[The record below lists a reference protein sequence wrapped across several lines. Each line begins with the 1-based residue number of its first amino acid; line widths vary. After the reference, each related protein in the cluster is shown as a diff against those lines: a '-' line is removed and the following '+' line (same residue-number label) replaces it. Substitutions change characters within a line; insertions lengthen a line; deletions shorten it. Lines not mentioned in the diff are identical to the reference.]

1 MRRPLIPIV
10 AAYAAGIVLR
20 YWINNLYILGGVLFL
35 VVLSTGIVLKKSRHT
50 TVLLCIFLLAGVGN
64 LTVKFSYV
72 SQLAPYWNQEAYIIG
87 DVINV
92 AYRDTGQLKLQLKE
106 INLYNQSIRLSET
119 TLVMLT
125 GEVENDENIV
135 GKRVAIHGMIREP
148 QGPRNFKT
156 FDYRMYL
163 KTKNIHS
170 LVYGTFDGLDV
181 IGQGE
186 INPIIKAASQ
196 IKYKITQVIFSTLDK
211 REAGLLLGILL
222 GDKDQL
228 ENEIY
233 EDFQLLGTA
242 HVLAVS
248 GLHVGILY
256 MVLNYLLKRTNIKVK
271 TVVILIFLWSY
282 TAITGFSPSVLRA
295 VTMATFLV
303 GAPLINRRYDAIS
316 SLLAAAF
323 LFLIINP
330 LLIIDI
336 GFQLSFAAVISII
349 ILYHPILK
357 KIHFIPK
364 YCAELLAVSAAAQL
378 GTWPIVAYHFN
389 VLSLVSVLV
398 NIPIVIIVGYL
409 VPVGI
414 VLIILGILEL
424 SFSILMASIVTMI
437 IQLMISIVD
446 ISISIPFAFLWI
458 PSPHLWFIAS
468 YVVFI
473 GLLNMGEGMEKK
485 YQIHRKKCLYGLLAL
500 HMILVGIGTLLPSPM
515 EVIFVDV
522 GQGDSTLI
530 RTPKGKNVLIDG
542 GGNFHQGVVQ
552 KEKDIIVPY
561 LLKNGIHKI
570 DIVFVSHGHNDH
582 IGGLVQVLDK
592 IKVGYVIV
600 GTDAFKTADW
610 VAFEKKCK
618 EKNVKIYPV
627 KRGDEIVL
635 DKDVMMKVLH
645 PDKTLI
651 QSSRD
656 DVNNNS
662 LVLLMD
668 YKDKRLLW
676 TGDIEAEA
684 ENMIMDQ
691 YARLDVDVVKVPHHG
706 SVYSSTERWIEGI
719 TPEISVFQVGR
730 NSFGHPHPKVIDRYE
745 KHNSLIFRNDE
756 NGGIRLRLDREK
768 IEVYTSLSQEIE

>member
-20 YWINNLYILGGVLFL
+20 YWINNLYILGSVVFL
-35 VVLSTGIVLKKSRHT
+35 VVFSMGIVLKKSRHT

-92 AYRDTGQLKLQLKE
+92 AYGDTAQLKLQLKE
-106 INLYNQSIRLSET
+106 INLHNQSIRLSET

-163 KTKNIHS
+163 KIKNIHS
-170 LVYGTFDGLDV
+170 LVYGTFDGIDV
-181 IGQGE
+181 IGKGE
-186 INPIIKAASQ
+186 INPIIKASSQ
-196 IKYKITQVIFSTLDK
+196 IKYKIAQVIFRTLEK

-222 GDKDQL
+222 GDRDQL
-228 ENEIY
+228 DDAIY
-233 EDFQLLGTA
+233 ESFQLLGTA

-256 MVLNYLLKRTNIKVK
+256 MALNYLLKKMNIKIK
-271 TVVILIFLWSY
+271 TAVILMILWSY
-282 TAITGFSPSVLRA
+282 ASVTGFSSSVLRA
-295 VTMATFLV
+295 VTMAMFLLM
-303 GAPLINRRYDAIS
+303 GPSINRKYDALS

-349 ILYHPILK
+349 LLYPPILR
-357 KIHFIPK
+357 KINFVPK
-364 YCAELLAVSAAAQL
+364 YWAELLGVSLAAQA
-378 GTWPIVAYHFN
+378 GTWPIIAYHFN
-389 VLSLVSVLV
+389 VLSLASVFV
-398 NIPIVIIVGYL
+398 NIPIVLIVGYL
-409 VPVGI
+409 VPIGI
-414 VLIILGILEL
+414 VLTAIGVLNL
-424 SFSILMASIVTMI
+424 SFTSLIGFIVTII
-437 IQLMISIVD
+437 IQLMLVIVD
-446 ISISIPFAFLWI
+446 ISVSIPFAFLWV
-458 PSPHLWFIAS
+458 PSPSLWFMVA

-473 GLLNMGEGMEKK
+473 GILIMGESMIKK
-485 YQIHRKKCLYGLLAL
+485 YQLHRKKCLYGLI
-500 HMILVGIGTLLPSPM
+500 ILCMTLLMIKALLPHPM

-522 GQGDSTLI
+522 GQGDCTLI
-530 RTPKGKNVLIDG
+530 RTSQRKNILIDG
-542 GGNFHQGVVQ
+542 GGNFQQGVVQ

-561 LLKNGIHKI
+561 LFKNGISKI
-570 DIVFVSHGHNDH
+570 DIMFASHGHNDH
-582 IGGLVQVLDK
+582 IGGLIQVLDK
-592 IKVGYVIV
+592 IKVRYVVV
-600 GTDAFKTADW
+600 GTEAFKTADW
-610 VAFEKKCK
+610 IAFEKKCK
-618 EKNVKIYPV
+618 EKNVGIYTV
-627 KRGDEIVL
+627 KRGSEIVI
-635 DKDVMMKVLH
+635 DKDTVMKVLH
-645 PDKTLI
+645 PAETLI

-662 LVLLMD
+662 LVLLME
-668 YKDKRLLW
+668 YKNKRLLW

-684 ENMIMDQ
+684 ENMMMDQ
-691 YARLDVDVVKVPHHG
+691 YPSLDVHVVKVPHHG
-706 SVYSSTERWIEGI
+706 SVYSSTEQWIERI

-730 NSFGHPHPKVIDRYE
+730 NSFGHPHPKVIERYE
-745 KHNSLIFRNDE
+745 KNNSLIFRNDE

-768 IEVYTSLSQEIE
+768 IEVYTSLSQEMK